1 MDFDKI
7 LNNILDAA
15 KCNKNVLPYIR
26 DSFYPKYEFLRQIK
40 GLENLIK
47 KFNSQNVSVKILD
60 NVVEFCLAYDIL
72 KKNPNASIQ
81 YEPEIYVENKKYTP
95 DFRIEIGDELF
106 YVQVKNNRKSFDYD
120 NKAKSVEI
128 EENENFQTNMVIVD
142 DVPQIVRSLIKA
154 AQFQPIE
161 KCTYIIVQQ
170 IIFGTIDKIDVGNVL
185 YGREII
191 VSNDNLSSPQ
201 LRRMRTNENSL
212 ETSGGFLF
220 SKQGEIVS
228 AYVLAITEDVFF
240 GDRKY
245 EIFKKDKNDCSEDKV
260 GLLIDYDKVYDPTTY
275 IL

>member
-220 SKQGEIVS
+220 SK
-228 AYVLAITEDVFF
+228 
-240 GDRKY
+240 
-245 EIFKKDKNDCSEDKV
+245 
-260 GLLIDYDKVYDPTTY
+260 
-275 IL
+275 